1 MDKLLLEI
9 GTEEIPAGYIEPAL
23 NALTS
28 ILLKKLSGARIAHG
42 DAKVFGTP
50 RRLAIQISDVEDR
63 QESLTEEITGPPEK
77 VAFDGQGKPLVAAQ
91 KFAEKL
97 GIPIEQIKIK
107 ETEKGRYL
115 CAEKTD
121 AGLPTVDFLA
131 NILPDMITEIPFPK
145 TMKWADLHI
154 QFARPVRSVLAI
166 LGSRVIP
173 FALGNIQS
181 SNTVSGHRFMQPD
194 KITIHTPDEYVGRL
208 RGAYVM
214 ADLAERRK
222 AVEEEVAKA
231 AAALGGKVLPD
242 SGLTDIVKNL
252 VEYPVAV
259 VGKFDREFLEVPD
272 EVLITAMRKHQKYF
286 AVVDDKN
293 KLMPCFIAV
302 NNTLAKDMSLA
313 AAGHERVL
321 RARLS
326 DAQFFYR
333 SDLESSFEAWV
344 EKLQGLLFQAK
355 LGTMY
360 EKMLRVRELAEA
372 VSDMAE
378 QSEDVKQDASR
389 AATLCKADLV
399 SQVVVEFPEL
409 QGVMGRV
416 YAGVRGENTAVASA
430 VEEHYRPT
438 YSGGPLPETIT
449 GAILAV
455 ADKADSI
462 CGCFKAGLIP
472 TGASDPYALR
482 RQGIGIV
489 QIMLDK
495 GFSFSLMLLIEKSLS
510 LFGEISVRDM
520 REISTKIYTFLQNR
534 MEHLLA
540 EQGFSK
546 DVIAAVT
553 SVSVDNVPHLW
564 ERVRALE
571 KLKSAPDFEPIAVA
585 FKRVVNIIRKA
596 EYLVSGVVDE
606 SLFGHETERQLFA
619 ACKEVKNKVADDM
632 RKGQFEQALLDIA
645 SLRPAVDAF
654 FNDVLVMAEDEK
666 IRDNRL
672 VLLKHIVNLFENYAD
687 FSKISV

>member
-28 ILLKKLSGARIAHG
+28 ILLKKLSDARIAHG
-42 DAKVFGTP
+42 HAKVFGTP
-50 RRLAIQISDVEDR
+50 RRLAIQIGDVADK

-77 VAFDGQGKPLVAAQ
+77 VGFDAQGKPLVAAH

-97 GIPIEQIKIK
+97 GISVNEIKIK

-115 CAEKTD
+115 CGKKTD
-121 AGLPTVDFLA
+121 AGLPTLDFLA
-131 NILPDMITEIPFPK
+131 NILPDMIPAIPFPK

-154 QFARPVRSVLAI
+154 QFARPIRSVLAI
-166 LGSRVIP
+166 LGTRVIP
-173 FALGNIQS
+173 FKVGNIQS
-181 SNTVSGHRFMQPD
+181 SNTAYGHRFMHPD
-194 KITIHTPDEYVGRL
+194 KIAIRTADEYSDKL
-208 RGAYVM
+208 RGAFVM
-214 ADLAERRK
+214 ADLTERRK

-231 AAALGGKVLPD
+231 AASLGGKVLPD
-242 SGLTDIVKNL
+242 SELTDIVKNL

-259 VGKFDREFLEVPD
+259 VGQFDKEFLEVPD

-302 NNTLAKDMSLA
+302 NNTLAKDMSLVA
-313 AAGHERVL
+313 TGHERVL

-326 DAQFFYR
+326 DAQFFFR
-333 SDLESSFEAWV
+333 SDLDSSFEAWV

-378 QSEDVKQDASR
+378 QREEVKQDAAR
-389 AATLCKADLV
+389 AATICKADLM

-409 QGVMGRV
+409 QGIMGRV
-416 YAGVRGENTAVASA
+416 YASVRGENKAVASA

-455 ADKADSI
+455 ADKSDSI

-495 GFSFSLMLLIEKSLS
+495 DFSFSLMLLIEKSLS
-510 LFGEISVRDM
+510 LFGEISVRDL

-553 SVSVDNVPHLW
+553 GVSVDNVPHVW

-596 EYLVSGVVDE
+596 DYIVAGTADE
-606 SLFGHETERQLFA
+606 SLFEHDTERQLFA
-619 ACKEVKNKVADDM
+619 ACKAVKSKVADDM

-654 FNDVLVMAEDEK
+654 FNDVLVMAPDEK

-672 VLLKHIVNLFENYAD
+672 ILLKHIANLFENYAD